1 MAEDKAQVYVTLFK
15 GSADEQKILLT
26 LPEDWTFDDAV
37 TAKDISGGM
46 VPDEVSVGMM
56 QGDPHAWLAILRVSY
71 RHDGREFPAQRIMG
85 ENLRSL
91 TKDLEDAMR
100 EAMKGGPPTSPNP
113 SGSGGDDSSES
124 STLAPATP
132 VQE

>member
-1 MAEDKAQVYVTLFK
+1 MADDKAQVYVTLFTD
-15 GSADEQKILLT
+15 SADEQKILLV

-71 RHDGREFPAQRIMG
+71 RYDGREFPAQRIMG
-85 ENLRSL
+85 QNLRAL

-100 EAMKGGPPTSPNP
+100 EAMKAHPTSPNP
-113 SGSGGDDSSES
+113 TGSSDAGPSES
-124 STLAPATP
+124 STPAPATP